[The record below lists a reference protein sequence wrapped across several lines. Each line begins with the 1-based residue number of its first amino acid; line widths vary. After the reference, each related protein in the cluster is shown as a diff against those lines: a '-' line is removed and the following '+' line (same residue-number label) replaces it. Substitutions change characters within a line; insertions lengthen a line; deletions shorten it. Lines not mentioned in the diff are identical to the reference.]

1 MPARRSKTKSA
12 TRKTAAR
19 KTTVAARR
27 PAARKKPAAKKAT
40 TRRKTAARR
49 KPAAKKA
56 TTRRKTAARKKP
68 AAKTSE
74 QLGAPLPPPEPIMP
88 VADPSLIRE
97 EATPQPASPCRR
109 WRRLRSGDSPWA
121 SRSARRNPRRTRSRA
136 RVASMKAVPPR
147 EDRLVLEAIGVNQ
160 SLPEGVS
167 SPSEAI
173 HAASAHMH
181 VKYPAGL
188 GPARVGTA
196 LTIC

>member
-1 MPARRSKTKSA
+1 MNGLMPTIRNVMAMPARGSKTKSA

-40 TRRKTAARR
+40 TRRKTAAR
-49 KPAAKKA
+49 
-56 TTRRKTAARKKP
+56 KKP

-74 QLGAPLPPPEPIMP
+74 QLGAPLPSPEPIMP